1 VLEGEPVTEGQ
12 FQHLIEERTSQYKN
26 VQARFI
32 HCIKIGAKLDRI

>member
-12 FQHLIEERTSQYKN
+12 LQHLIEERASQYKN

-32 HCIKIGAKLDRI
+32 NSIKIGAKHDRI